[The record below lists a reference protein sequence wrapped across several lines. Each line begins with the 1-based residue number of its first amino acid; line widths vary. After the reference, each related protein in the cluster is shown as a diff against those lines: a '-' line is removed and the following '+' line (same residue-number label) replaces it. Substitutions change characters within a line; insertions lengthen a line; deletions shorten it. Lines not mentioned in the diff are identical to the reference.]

1 MAEPALAGRHQARGA
16 PTLGPFLRLS
26 RPFLGRWATRAALLV
41 LLALTLAQVGLAVL
55 YNLWNAWLF
64 DALEARD
71 AAALWRQVG
80 VFAGLV
86 LLIVLSNAAQLAAKR
101 RIAIAWREALTE
113 RLLEAWLAE
122 GRHWRLGQ
130 LMDSPDNPDGRIAE
144 DIRIATEH
152 MVELAST
159 LVFATVTLAAFLGI
173 LWSLSGVVM
182 VLGVAVPGHMVWLA
196 ALYAAGGAAAAF
208 AFGHPLTIATESR
221 QKAEADLRFGLV
233 RVRGQAEGIAVARA
247 EAAARGGLAARFA
260 VLRAEWHRQSVAL
273 RNLTGFQSAYSTIA
287 PVLPVLVA
295 APRYLRGDLSLGG
308 LMQVAQGFQQLV
320 VALSWPVDQAAR
332 LAEWHASADR
342 VLALAEALDLIAR
355 DAGGLRAETAGE
367 VLALDGVILR
377 HPDGA
382 ALCAPV
388 NGQFARGAR
397 VAVAGEPAAV
407 PALVLAIAGLWPWG
421 EGRLRRPAG
430 HRLAVL
436 PRDPW
441 LPEAPLGAL
450 LAVDGAVPRAV
461 LAEALEVVGLAELV
475 PRLDETA
482 DWGEAL
488 DSQARL
494 RLAFA
499 RLLLGRPDLVVIE
512 DIAGQ
517 LGEAEAARLLGLLT
531 LALPDAI
538 LLAADH
544 GALGLPLRLEL
555 PPPVGVP
562 PGLAASAAARRRASR
577 FAAWLRRGFGHR
589 RE

>member
-1 MAEPALAGRHQARGA
+1 MAEPAIAARQHGPGA

-26 RPFLGRWATRAALLV
+26 RPFLARWATRAGLV
-41 LLALTLAQVGLAVL
+41 ALLALTLAQVGLAVL

-86 LLIVLSNAAQLAAKR
+86 LLIVLSNAGQLAAKR
-101 RIAIAWREALTE
+101 RIAVAWRQALTE

-122 GRHWRLGQ
+122 GRQWRLGQ
-130 LMDSPDNPDGRIAE
+130 LADGPDNPDGRIAE
-144 DIRIATEH
+144 DIRVATEH
-152 MVELAST
+152 MVELAAS
-159 LVFATVTLAAFLGI
+159 LVFASVTIAAFLGI
-173 LWSLSGVVM
+173 LWSLSGVVT

-208 AFGHPLTIATESR
+208 AFGRPLTLATESR
-221 QKAEADLRFGLV
+221 QRAEADLRFGLV
-233 RVRGQAEGIAVARA
+233 RAREQAEGIAVARA
-247 EAAARGGLAARFA
+247 EPAARGGLAARFA
-260 VLRAEWHRQSVAL
+260 LLRASWDRQSVAL

-287 PVLPVLVA
+287 PILPVLVA

-332 LAEWHASADR
+332 LAEWHASAER
-342 VLALAEALDLIAR
+342 VLALAEALEQIAR
-355 DAGGLRAETAGE
+355 ETGGLRAEEAGE
-367 VLALDGVILR
+367 ALVLEGVILR
-377 HPDGA
+377 RPDGV
-382 ALCAPV
+382 ALSAPV
-388 NGQFARGAR
+388 TATLPRGAR
-397 VAVAGEPAAV
+397 VEVSGEPGAV

-421 EGRLRRPAG
+421 EGRLVRPAAA
-430 HRLAVL
+430 RLAVL

-441 LPEAPLGAL
+441 LPEGRLDAV
-450 LAVDGAVPRAV
+450 LAGEAAVPRGA
-461 LAEALEVVGLAELV
+461 LAAALEVVGLAALES
-475 PRLDETA
+475 RLEESA
-482 DWGEAL
+482 DWGAAL
-488 DSQARL
+488 GAEQRL

-512 DIAGQ
+512 EIAGQ

-531 LALPDAI
+531 RALPDAI

-544 GALGLPLRLEL
+544 GALGLPGRLEL
-555 PPPVGVP
+555 APPVGVP
-562 PGLAASAAARRRASR
+562 PGQAARAAARRRASR